1 LDQVE
6 YVKCSTSLPVLQ
18 EFFIDSAFQC
28 SQTEQR
34 SWVRGPPA
42 RILQY
47 TAQFQEVAHDREW
60 AQLFLPP
67 ARILQY
73 TAQFQEVAHDRE
85 WAQLFLPPAR
95 ILQYTAQFRHLLHQQ
110 TVKGGFRT
118 RSYRCGHMQQI
129 RNLAVP
135 LVCQTGEDVGKPCL
149 NRLSEID
156 SDMLQC
162 AGRVAIVDDVRRS
175 ERLWIHWQESELCL
189 GCAVALP
196 PTKWHNWPV
205 I

>member
-73 TAQFQEVAHDRE
+73 TAQF
-85 WAQLFLPPAR
+85 
-95 ILQYTAQFRHLLHQQ
+95 RHLLNQQ
-110 TVKGGFRT
+110 TIKGGFRT
-118 RSYRCGHMQQI
+118 RSYRCGHMQQ
-129 RNLAVP
+129 
-135 LVCQTGEDVGKPCL
+135 TGWESRHSSHLPDRGRRWKA
-149 NRLSEID
+149 LSE
-156 SDMLQC
+156 ST
-162 AGRVAIVDDVRRS
+162 
-175 ERLWIHWQESELCL
+175 E
-189 GCAVALP
+189 
-196 PTKWHNWPV
+196 
-205 I
+205 

>member
-1 LDQVE
+1 
-6 YVKCSTSLPVLQ
+6 VKCSTSLPVLQ

-47 TAQFQEVAHDREW
+47 TAQF
-60 AQLFLPP
+60 
-67 ARILQY
+67 
-73 TAQFQEVAHDRE
+73 
-85 WAQLFLPPAR
+85 
-95 ILQYTAQFRHLLHQQ
+95 RHLLHQQ
-110 TVKGGFRT
+110 TVKGDFRT